1 MSIKSQIS
9 ITAVQEAET
18 FARQQEIQIL
28 FLVSLQK
35 KWGRGYN
42 SLVPPLPAGLKNG
55 FRTNYKFN
63 FRNLIYSSQN
73 MENVVEA
80 TKILRDSVRMNSLIP
95 SSLYFIYCSF
105 LYISSPYFCIYIH
118 TLENRLN

>member
-9 ITAVQEAET
+9 ITAVQEAEI

-55 FRTNYKFN
+55 FRTNYKFH

-73 MENVVEA
+73 MENVVQA
-80 TKILRDSVRMNSLIP
+80 TILTVFHL
-95 SSLYFIYCSF
+95 LFI
-105 LYISSPYFCIYIH
+105 LYISSPYFCIYIY